1 MEDKMGRKK
10 EKSQEVRKSS
20 NIKTKKNRNRSN
32 AMTYTLIGFLVL
44 VLLGGAYFYAGSNRV
59 PKIDYD
65 AIKDVSELRGWE
77 MNPILSSQRFFG
89 VASKAYKV
97 AAEIPDVMD
106 SLYCYC
112 NCMLH
117 SGHKSLKTC
126 FTNNHGAN
134 CGICIDQ
141 ALRAYELHKEGK
153 DILTIRKM
161 IDKEFA

>member
-1 MEDKMGRKK
+1 MERKNDNSGTPK
-10 EKSQEVRKSS
+10 KSS
-20 NIKTKKNRNRSN
+20 NIKKGASKKKSSS
-32 AMTYTLIGFLVL
+32 TYALLGFLVVGLL
-44 VLLGGAYFYAGSNRV
+44 VAAYLFGGSGSRGTA
-59 PKIDYD
+59 IDYD
-65 AIKDVSELRGWE
+65 SIKDVSELRGWE
-77 MNPILSSQRFFG
+77 MDPILSSQRFFG

-112 NCMLH
+112 NCMIH
-117 SGHKSLKTC
+117 SGHKSLKSC
-126 FTNNHGAN
+126 FTNEHGAN

-153 DILTIRKM
+153 DILTIRKI

>member
-1 MEDKMGRKK
+1 MVGNEIKTSPPKK
-10 EKSQEVRKSS
+10 GS
-20 NIKTKKNRNRSN
+20 NIKKRASKKKNSS
-32 AMTYTLIGFLVL
+32 TYALLGFLAVGLL
-44 VLLGGAYFYAGSNRV
+44 VAVYLFGGSGSRGTT
-59 PKIDYD
+59 IDYD
-65 AIKDVSELRGWE
+65 SIKDVSELREWE

-89 VASKAYKV
+89 VASRAYK
-97 AAEIPDVMD
+97 AAADIPDVMD

-112 NCMLH
+112 NCMIH

-126 FTNNHGAN
+126 FTNEHGAN

-153 DILTIRKM
+153 DTLTIRKK

>member
-1 MEDKMGRKK
+1 MGRN
-10 EKSQEVRKSS
+10 E
-20 NIKTKKNRNRSN
+20 IKTSPSKKGSNMKKGANNKKNST
-32 AMTYTLIGFLVL
+32 TYTLIGVL
-44 VLLGGAYFYAGSNRV
+44 VVGLLVTAYLLGGSGSKV
-59 PKIDYD
+59 PVIDYD
-65 AIKDVSELRGWE
+65 SIKDVSELREWE

-89 VASKAYKV
+89 VASRAYKV

-112 NCMLH
+112 NCMIH

-126 FTNNHGAN
+126 FTNEHGAN

-153 DILTIRKM
+153 DILTIRKK

>member
-1 MEDKMGRKK
+1 MGIKEFKNSAPKK
-10 EKSQEVRKSS
+10 GGNEKNKKYAKKSS
-20 NIKTKKNRNRSN
+20 FS
-32 AMTYTLIGFLVL
+32 TYVIIGALAIG
-44 VLLGGAYFYAGSNRV
+44 LGGAYLLTGTGSRGTT
-59 PKIDYD
+59 IDYD
-65 AIKDVSELRGWE
+65 SIKDVSELREWE
-77 MNPILSSQRFFG
+77 MNPILSSQRFLG
-89 VASKAYKV
+89 VASRAYKV

-112 NCMLH
+112 NCMIH

-126 FTNNHGAN
+126 YTNEHGAN

-153 DILTIRKM
+153 DILTIRKI